1 MSNKL
6 TALRRA
12 LALLLVLVIGAALP
26 AMGEEVAIDLED
38 DAQAGAFEVEG
49 LEIEELPALSD
60 GDLELSGDIDL
71 AEDIDLALEEAE
83 PDSVEENTSKP
94 IPDFKAYIYRFNV
107 KNNRK
112 FTMNLQDDL
121 YLTTP
126 ESDIVRW
133 QNSDDVIVRIKRNG
147 NAKNSVFVQPTA
159 VGTTTITLRL
169 ANRREYRFTVTVKD
183 GYALKKF
190 SLSRNTATVLVG
202 QDIDLKQ
209 FMIIEPEYAKFNINV
224 RTSDKSIASMSRD
237 WVLTGLKPG
246 RVTLTAFANYR
257 FKALMSVTVKANR
270 TDTLEAEPTAEDFNK
285 LAKKWTLSP
294 KSLELKGDGSI
305 VCELWLLNGS
315 DGKLTTLNN
324 LDLAIST
331 KDNTGNTLI
340 ARSAFKSMKV
350 DCAENKSQ
358 VVTLT
363 FPAKS
368 VNCPQAF
375 PGLKAK
381 DLSFIAYDTPV
392 AISSGSVKTPAY
404 QPTSVVLYQK
414 TPRNPVQYR
423 ALLISESD
431 FYNPEN
437 EDPKK
442 RWEHITRNKGDVE
455 LMKTMLS
462 QVKTPEG
469 GKFAVT
475 TKDNTTDAQIKALI
489 KKTFAYADEND
500 VSLFFIATHGD
511 SSETAGAINSGA
523 LRMASLSETSP
534 EFLTLSELRDL
545 LVQVPG
551 KVIVILESCGSG
563 AAVYKSN
570 SRSDTKKELVS
581 DLEAFDAQVV
591 DTFRNAD
598 PGLVDSEYAANT
610 GELRKVNK
618 FYVLTA
624 SAYREESWGK
634 ESPTPGGS
642 YNDFT
647 HWLTQG
653 VGKSGSMPADTQFA
667 GNENGIVDLH
677 ELYRYISGVGDR
689 SKIKTQNYKDVFFYQ
704 HVQVYPSDVRFPLFK

>member
-237 WVLTGLKPG
+237 CVLTGLKPG
-246 RVTLTAFANYR
+246 R
-257 FKALMSVTVKANR
+257 
-270 TDTLEAEPTAEDFNK
+270 EI
-285 LAKKWTLSP
+285 
-294 KSLELKGDGSI
+294 G
-305 VCELWLLNGS
+305 
-315 DGKLTTLNN
+315 
-324 LDLAIST
+324 
-331 KDNTGNTLI
+331 
-340 ARSAFKSMKV
+340 
-350 DCAENKSQ
+350 
-358 VVTLT
+358 
-363 FPAKS
+363 
-368 VNCPQAF
+368 
-375 PGLKAK
+375 
-381 DLSFIAYDTPV
+381 
-392 AISSGSVKTPAY
+392 
-404 QPTSVVLYQK
+404 
-414 TPRNPVQYR
+414 R
-423 ALLISESD
+423 A
-431 FYNPEN
+431 
-437 EDPKK
+437 
-442 RWEHITRNKGDVE
+442 
-455 LMKTMLS
+455 
-462 QVKTPEG
+462 
-469 GKFAVT
+469 
-475 TKDNTTDAQIKALI
+475 
-489 KKTFAYADEND
+489 
-500 VSLFFIATHGD
+500 
-511 SSETAGAINSGA
+511 
-523 LRMASLSETSP
+523 
-534 EFLTLSELRDL
+534 
-545 LVQVPG
+545 
-551 KVIVILESCGSG
+551 
-563 AAVYKSN
+563 
-570 SRSDTKKELVS
+570 
-581 DLEAFDAQVV
+581 
-591 DTFRNAD
+591 
-598 PGLVDSEYAANT
+598 
-610 GELRKVNK
+610 
-618 FYVLTA
+618 
-624 SAYREESWGK
+624 
-634 ESPTPGGS
+634 
-642 YNDFT
+642 
-647 HWLTQG
+647 
-653 VGKSGSMPADTQFA
+653 
-667 GNENGIVDLH
+667 
-677 ELYRYISGVGDR
+677 
-689 SKIKTQNYKDVFFYQ
+689 
-704 HVQVYPSDVRFPLFK
+704 HV